1 MKDQVID
8 GCNQSKTYVSLNVL
22 GLKSSKHRDELDIM
36 DKNKRS
42 LERQIDWETAM
53 ENEKKEDRMLSVE

>member
-1 MKDQVID
+1 MID

-42 LERQIDWETAM
+42 L
-53 ENEKKEDRMLSVE
+53 KDR